1 MFLADWPTVGRTFA
15 ATALAYVALLVAV
28 RVGGKRTLAQ
38 LNAFDWI
45 VTVAFGSAL
54 ASVASSQDVS
64 VAEGATVFATLV
76 ALQYLIALLSSRVPV
91 FQRLIKASPVVLV
104 RDGELLRE
112 SMRHMRVT
120 EIEIYQALRESGL
133 SSPAQAAAVVL
144 ETNGGLSVL
153 TDATPDAEAMRNVKG
168 WRDGP

>member
-1 MFLADWPTVGRTFA
+1 MFLADWPTVGRTLA

-104 RDGELLRE
+104 RDGELLHE
-112 SMRHMRVT
+112 PMRHMRVT

-133 SSPAQAAAVVL
+133 SSPSQAAAVVL

-153 TDATPDAEAMRNVKG
+153 TDAAPDAEAMRNVKG
-168 WRDGP
+168 WHAG